1 MIFLIAFVINKMQFT
16 TEQQTVFDKYL
27 NGENIFVTGPGGVGK
42 SELLYF
48 IYEDARERGK
58 SIMVTATTGC
68 AAVRLNCNAR
78 TIHSWAG
85 IGLGNKPL
93 DELVKKINFNKHA
106 RASWQEI
113 EILIIDEVSM
123 LSQKMFELLDGI
135 GKRIRRK
142 SAAFGGIQII
152 FSGDFYQLPPIG
164 DDEETKAF
172 CFESSIWESVF
183 PNQIELTHIFRQ
195 KGHEYATI
203 LKQIRQGIIKKSAN
217 LLLLSRVGL
226 TYDTE
231 IIPTKLYPTKSRV
244 DAMNRASMS
253 KLTGEEYDYQLK
265 TTEGPDEVKMECE
278 QMKKG
283 LLCENTITLKE
294 GAQVMCIIN
303 VMNDNKVLELFNGSQ
318 GIVTG
323 FASGFPIVKFHNGV
337 HKVVTPYVWESEK
350 IAGVCVTQLPLILAW
365 AISIHKSQGSTLE
378 MAEIDI
384 GSGIFECGQ
393 TYVALSRVKSLEGL
407 YLSSYD
413 PSKIKINLKVREFY
427 EKLK

>member
-1 MIFLIAFVINKMQFT
+1 MEFT
-16 TEQQTVFDKYL
+16 SEQQNVFDKYL
-27 NGENIFVTGPGGVGK
+27 DGENIFVTGPGGVGK
-42 SELLYF
+42 SELLRV
-48 IYEDARERGK
+48 IYEDACERGK
-58 SIMVTATTGC
+58 NIMVTATTGC

-85 IGLGNKPL
+85 IGLGNRPL
-93 DELVKKINFNKHA
+93 EELIRKINFNKHA
-106 RASWQEI
+106 KSTWQDV
-113 EILIIDEVSM
+113 EILVIDEVSM
-123 LSQKMFELLDGI
+123 LSQKLFELLDQI
-135 GKRIRRK
+135 GQRIRRK
-142 SAAFGGIQII
+142 IKHFGGIQII

-164 DDEETKAF
+164 DDEESQAF
-172 CFESSIWESVF
+172 CFESPIWHSVF

-226 TYDTE
+226 TYATE
-231 IIPTKLYPTKSRV
+231 ITPTKLYPTKARV
-244 DAMNRASMS
+244 DTMNRASMAR
-253 KLTGEEYDYQLK
+253 LTGEEYVYKLK
-265 TTEGPDEVKMECE
+265 TTEETTDEIKWECD
-278 QMKKG
+278 QLKKG
-283 LLCENTITLKE
+283 LLCETTLVLKE

-323 FASGFPIVKFHNGV
+323 FASGFPIVKFQNGV
-337 HKVVTPYVWESEK
+337 HKVITPYNWESEK
-350 IAGVCVTQLPLILAW
+350 MPGVCVTQIPLILAW
-365 AISIHKSQGSTLE
+365 AISIHKSQGATLE
-378 MAEIDI
+378 MVEIDI

-413 PSKIKINLKVREFY
+413 PTKIKINLKVREFY
-427 EKLK
+427 SKL

>member
-1 MIFLIAFVINKMQFT
+1 MQFT

-27 NGENIFVTGPGGVGK
+27 DGENIFVTGPGGVGK
-42 SELLYF
+42 SELLRV
-48 IYEDARERGK
+48 IYEDACERGK
-58 SIMVTATTGC
+58 NIMVTATTGC

-85 IGLGNKPL
+85 IGLGNRPIE
-93 DELVKKINFNKHA
+93 DLVRKINFNKHSRGA
-106 RASWQEI
+106 WQSV
-113 EILIIDEVSM
+113 EILVIDEVSM
-123 LSQKMFELLDGI
+123 LSQRLFELLDNI

-142 SAAFGGIQII
+142 SRHFGGIQII

-164 DDEETKAF
+164 DDEESQAF
-172 CFESSIWESVF
+172 CFESSVWNNVF
-183 PNQIELTHIFRQ
+183 PNQIELTQIFRQ
-195 KGHEYATI
+195 KDHEYATI

-217 LLLLSRVGL
+217 NLLLSRVGL

-231 IIPTKLYPTKSRV
+231 ITPTKLYPTKARV
-244 DAMNRASMS
+244 DAMNRASMAR
-253 KLTGEEYDYQLK
+253 LTGEEFIYQLK
-265 TTEGPDEVKMECE
+265 TTEETTEEIKVECD
-278 QMKKG
+278 QLKKG
-283 LLCENTITLKE
+283 LLCENTLVLKE

-323 FASGFPIVKFHNGV
+323 FASGFPLVKFRNGV
-337 HKVVTPYVWESEK
+337 HKVITPYNWESEK
-350 IAGVCVTQLPLILAW
+350 MPGVCVTQLPLILAW

-413 PSKIKINLKVREFY
+413 PTKIKINMKVQNFY
-427 EKLK
+427 KRL